1 MRVKNFVYTFK
12 NALSSEICDQIIE
25 YGLSQPMVKASTG
38 VDTISTKRDSE
49 VVWLYEPWI
58 LDLIM
63 PYVERANKEAG
74 WNFQWERVPQLQFT
88 KYSEGQYYKW
98 HRDTFME
105 PDEHGEIRKLSVTVN
120 LNDTYEGG
128 DMFFD
133 PEVLY
138 NKPHPVREKKLRFK
152 GTICVFPAD
161 IWHKVE
167 PITKG
172 IRYSLVVWLTGNPWV

>member
-1 MRVKNFVYTFK
+1 
-12 NALSSEICDQIIE
+12 
-25 YGLSQPMVKASTG
+25 
-38 VDTISTKRDSE
+38 
-49 VVWLYEPWI
+49 
-58 LDLIM
+58 
-63 PYVERANKEAG
+63 
-74 WNFQWERVPQLQFT
+74 
-88 KYSEGQYYKW
+88 
-98 HRDTFME
+98 
-105 PDEHGEIRKLSVTVN
+105 
-120 LNDTYEGG
+120 
-128 DMFFD
+128 MFFD